1 MHSALTRKIYIA
13 FMKEERLRGHSDT
26 SVLPCLHKVFG
37 FKPRLR
43 TLTALAIKCPLFS
56 ESVEPASFKQI
67 WLNIFES
74 KMNWFTTS
82 NDQPVV
88 CPVMKR
94 PAAKNH
100 VPASTDARRA
110 QKRVVGGA
118 LRRVLC
124 GESGEVAQLAGQKL
138 QIQELCGLA
147 QPAWPGAWRELIS
160 F

>member
-82 NDQPVV
+82 NDQLVV

-94 PAAKNH
+94 PAAKTTSPRPRTLGAPKSELSV
-100 VPASTDARRA
+100 VPSDAFYAASRA
-110 QKRVVGGA
+110 KWRSWLGKNFKSKSYA
-118 LRRVLC
+118 
-124 GESGEVAQLAGQKL
+124 
-138 QIQELCGLA
+138 
-147 QPAWPGAWRELIS
+147 AWPSLPGLVPGGN
-160 F
+160 